1 MSSIFRKPIH
11 FILLVFGF
19 IFCSI
24 SLVNH
29 YNFRTFA
36 FDLGLFNNQ
45 LYDYAHFRMNDY
57 SLMKEAFSN
66 ALADHFSLITPLV
79 SPLYWIF
86 GSYTMLLVQIFFLLF
101 GGYGIYVYFKSRKPM
116 NTWLAEMAAV
126 HYFSFWALY
135 SALGFDYHEN
145 VVAASLV
152 PWFIYYFEQQKHAF
166 SIWCLVLI
174 LIAKENMALWAVF
187 ISLGLAIIHRK
198 ERNRFFRALLYSGI
212 AAVYFVTVVKFIMPS
227 LGTNHPELGYHHFK
241 YSSLGKNFGEAM
253 QTIFLHPLHFIKLFF
268 VNHLGDPDGDG
279 IKRELYITLLLSGG
293 FIFILRPAYAVMI
306 LPIIAQKVLSD
317 DFGKWGINYHYSI
330 ELAPI
335 TCIALF
341 NWIDKGT
348 SVVRTAVITTAVLIS
363 TGLSTFYK
371 LEYRVSKWY
380 DPLTQQFYNPAHYK
394 CEFDR
399 KKLHEMLALIPDTAA
414 VSASTQLV
422 PRLAFRRDIYEFPI
436 VDNASYVAV
445 TEGSY
450 VYPLTAYDFKKQIQ
464 DYLFSME
471 WEVLYAQSN
480 IYLFHKKHLT
490 SADVEKE
497 GISGGLDADTA
508 LIADIRDKEFF
519 GEIKLDDARLKAHP
533 LSHYFAWVNFRS
545 QGALPPGAV
554 FLVASLEDEH
564 GSYNYQSSDLSA
576 SANGQVDVHLITA
589 DLRPNSTL
597 KFYIWNKGKVP
608 VSVGKISV
616 GRKGKKMKVA
626 E

>member
-1 MSSIFRKPIH
+1 
-11 FILLVFGF
+11 
-19 IFCSI
+19 
-24 SLVNH
+24 
-29 YNFRTFA
+29 
-36 FDLGLFNNQ
+36 
-45 LYDYAHFRMNDY
+45 
-57 SLMKEAFSN
+57 
-66 ALADHFSLITPLV
+66 
-79 SPLYWIF
+79 
-86 GSYTMLLVQIFFLLF
+86 
-101 GGYGIYVYFKSRKPM
+101 
-116 NTWLAEMAAV
+116 MAAV